1 MERKSGVRA
10 SVDHLLEHSM
20 LREIREQPKAIADTL
35 AESFRTAERI
45 AHELHPQKTGMIY
58 FTGSGTSYHACL
70 AANYA
75 LSTLTGI
82 SATSLPASEFPSWVS
97 RTTRAENVLIA
108 ISQSGESADVMAAV
122 NSATASGMQVVAVT
136 NSPGST
142 LIRATNLSMVAKAGE
157 EEAVTATKS
166 FTATL
171 AATYALVI
179 ELARDAGAMPQD
191 PETLTTAL
199 RNTSSQV
206 KETLALCSD
215 TSRALALKFKD
226 KEFFFMLG
234 SGPNYS
240 TALEGALKLKESC
253 NLYSEGFATREFL
266 HGPMQ
271 LADSGTPVFILQ
283 GQGETEQVH
292 DLGGSFL
299 RFGAPTTVI
308 RRKGEGALEDNLP
321 AIEVASDV
329 AEVFSPLIYVV
340 PLQLCAYYSSVI
352 RGLNPDRPE
361 KLTKVVK

>member
-1 MERKSGVRA
+1 MIK
-10 SVDHLLEHSM
+10 
-20 LREIREQPKAIADTL
+20 EIREQPKAIADTL
-35 AESFRTAERI
+35 AESFSTAEKI
-45 AHELHPQKTGMIY
+45 AQQLRVDKIGMVY

-75 LSTLTGI
+75 LSTLTRI
-82 SATSLPASEFPSWVS
+82 FATSLPASEFSSWVR

-108 ISQSGESADVMAAV
+108 ISQSGESADVMAAAD
-122 NSATASGMQVVAVT
+122 SAIDSGMQVVAVT
-136 NSPGST
+136 NSPQSG
-142 LIRATNLSMVAKAGE
+142 LARATELKIVAKAGKE
-157 EEAVTATKS
+157 KAVTATKS

-179 ELARDAGAMPQD
+179 ELAHAAGSLPQNSE
-191 PETLTTAL
+191 PLAAAL
-199 RNTSSQV
+199 RNSAGHV
-206 KETLALCSD
+206 ERTLELCEDSA
-215 TSRALALKFKD
+215 RALALKFKD

-234 SGPNYS
+234 SGPNYP

-271 LADSGTPVFILQ
+271 LVDSRTPVFILQ

-292 DLGGSFL
+292 ELGLSFL
-299 RFGAPTTVI
+299 RFGAPTIVV
-308 RRKGEGALEDNLP
+308 RRKDEETLPSNLLTL
-321 AIEVASDV
+321 EVAPDV

-340 PLQLCAYYSSVI
+340 PLQLYAYYSSVI